1 MKCFI
6 VHFSWDDLMGTEY
19 GEVRTICHICNKV
32 DKNANLVPATI
43 TRKDVTWA
51 GSAHL
56 DCIKKYNKSHKQK
69 YNFLVYDEN
78 NKFVGEVTPI

>member
-6 VHFSWDDLMGTEY
+6 VHFSWGDLMGTEY

-43 TRKDVTWA
+43 TRKDITWA

-56 DCIKKYNKSHKQK
+56 DCIKKYN
-69 YNFLVYDEN
+69 FLVYDEN
-78 NKFVGEVTPI
+78 GKFVGEVTPI

>member
-1 MKCFI
+1 MVSKY
-6 VHFSWDDLMGTEY
+6 D
-19 GEVRTICHICNKV
+19 KV
-32 DKNANLVPATI
+32 PTMCQVCSKWDKNENLVPATI

-78 NKFVGEVTPI
+78 GKFVGEVTPI

>member
-1 MKCFI
+1 MDVDCGEIPAICRICKQ
-6 VHFSWDDLMGTEY
+6 WDEN
-19 GEVRTICHICNKV
+19 E
-32 DKNANLVPATI
+32 NLVPATI

-78 NKFVGEVTPI
+78 GKFVGEVIPI

>member
-1 MKCFI
+1 M
-6 VHFSWDDLMGTEY
+6 SNDY
-19 GEVRTICHICNKV
+19 GEIPAICNICHKW
-32 DKNANLVPATI
+32 DKNENLVPATI

-56 DCIKKYNKSHKQK
+56 DCIKKYNKSHKKK

-78 NKFVGEVTPI
+78 GKFMGEVTPI